1 MTKEVLITISGSQLM
16 NGGNDDIEMMTTGM
30 YYLKNGKHYITYDE
44 VLEGFEGVVKNVIKI
59 QPDSLDIIKT
69 GVTNVHMT
77 FEKNK
82 KYLTCYAT
90 PLGGMMIGLNTK
102 DIRVIEEEEG
112 LKATVQYSL
121 DINYEHVSECNIMVD
136 IRSRVHTQET
146 SS

>member
-1 MTKEVLITISGSQLM
+1 
-16 NGGNDDIEMMTTGM
+16 
-30 YYLKNGKHYITYDE
+30 
-44 VLEGFEGVVKNVIKI
+44 
-59 QPDSLDIIKT
+59 
-69 GVTNVHMT
+69 
-77 FEKNK
+77 
-82 KYLTCYAT
+82 
-90 PLGGMMIGLNTK
+90 MIGLNTK